1 LRPKKLPNVLT
12 EDEQKR
18 LLKQPNPRYVTGQR
32 NHLLLKIFLDTG
44 LRLSEA
50 TNLRWKDIDLMSG
63 QLKVV
68 KGKGSKDR
76 ILWLSEKDIEFLR
89 GWKQRQTEKAGK
101 SLDYVFT
108 AMSKGTLG
116 NKLDNR
122 YVQDM
127 VKRYAEK
134 AGIGKNVSP
143 HVCRHTFGTD
153 LLRQTKN
160 IRLVQKAL
168 GHSRLNTTMIYTHI
182 VDDELENELKSF
194 RKKEDKS
201 HEAAT

>member
-1 LRPKKLPNVLT
+1 MRQKKLPNVLS

-18 LLKQPNPRYVTGQR
+18 LLEQPNSRYVTGQR
-32 NHLLLKIFLDTG
+32 NHLLLKIFLDAG

-50 TNLRWKDIDLMSG
+50 TSLRWKDLDLMSG

-68 KGKGSKDR
+68 QGKGSKDR
-76 ILWLSEKDIEFLR
+76 ILWLPEEDLELLQS
-89 GWKQRQTEKAGK
+89 WKQRQSEKAGK
-101 SLDYVFT
+101 SLEYVFT

-127 VKRYAEK
+127 VKRYAKK
-134 AGIGKNVSP
+134 AGIEKQISP
-143 HVCRHTFGTD
+143 HTLRHCYGSD

-160 IRLVQKAL
+160 IRMVQKAL
-168 GHSRLNTTMIYTHI
+168 GHNQLNTTMIYTHI
-182 VDDELENELKSF
+182 VDDELKNELKNF
-194 RKKEDKS
+194 RKKSKED
-201 HEAAT
+201 

>member
-1 LRPKKLPNVLT
+1 VRQKKLPNVLS

-18 LLKQPNPRYVTGQR
+18 LLEQPNSRYVTGQR
-32 NHLLLKIFLDTG
+32 NHLLLKIFLDAG

-50 TNLRWKDIDLMSG
+50 TSLRWKDLDLMSG

-68 KGKGSKDR
+68 QGKGSKDR
-76 ILWLSEKDIEFLR
+76 ILWLPEEDLELLQS
-89 GWKQRQTEKAGK
+89 WKQRQSEKAGK
-101 SLDYVFT
+101 SLEYVFT

-127 VKRYAEK
+127 VKRYAKK
-134 AGIGKNVSP
+134 AGIEKQISP
-143 HVCRHTFGTD
+143 HTLRHCYGSD

-160 IRLVQKAL
+160 IRMVQKAL
-168 GHSRLNTTMIYTHI
+168 GHNQLNTTMIYTHI
-182 VDDELENELKSF
+182 VDDELKNELKNF
-194 RKKEDKS
+194 RKKSKED
-201 HEAAT
+201 

>member
-1 LRPKKLPNVLT
+1 VRQKKLPNVLN

-18 LLKQPNPRYVTGQR
+18 LLAQPNSRYITGQR
-32 NHLLLKIFLDTG
+32 NHMLLKIFLDGG

-50 TNLRWKDIDLMSG
+50 TSLRWKDLDLMSG

-68 KGKGSKDR
+68 QGKGSKDR
-76 ILWLSEKDIEFLR
+76 LLWLPEEALELLQN
-89 GWKQRQTEKAGK
+89 WKQRQTEKAGK
-101 SLDYVFT
+101 KLEYVFT

-127 VKRYAEK
+127 VKRYAKK
-134 AGIGKNVSP
+134 AKISKNVSP
-143 HVCRHTFGTD
+143 HTLRHCYGSD

-160 IRLVQKAL
+160 IRMVQKAL
-168 GHSRLNTTMIYTHI
+168 GHNQLNTTMIYTHI
-182 VDDELENELKSF
+182 VDDELENELKNF
-194 RKKEDKS
+194 RKKSE
-201 HEAAT
+201 

>member
-1 LRPKKLPNVLT
+1 MRQKKLPNVLN

-18 LLKQPNPRYVTGQR
+18 LLEQPNSRYITGQR

-50 TNLRWKDIDLMSG
+50 TSLRWKDLDLMSG

-68 KGKGSKDR
+68 QGKGAKDR
-76 ILWLSEKDIEFLR
+76 VLWLSQKNLNLIKD
-89 GWKQRQTEKAGK
+89 WKQRQSEKAGK
-101 SLDYVFT
+101 SLEYVFT

-127 VKRYAEK
+127 IKRYAKK
-134 AGIGKNVSP
+134 AGIEKNVSP
-143 HVCRHTFGTD
+143 HTCRHTFATD
-153 LLRQTKN
+153 MLRKTKN
-160 IRLVQKAL
+160 IRMVQRAL
-168 GHSRLNTTMIYTHI
+168 GHNQLNTTMLYTYI
-182 VDDELENELKSF
+182 SDSELEMQMKSF
-194 RKKEDKS
+194 REKRVRRNSK
-201 HEAAT
+201 

>member
-1 LRPKKLPNVLT
+1 MRQKKLPNVLN

-18 LLKQPNPRYVTGQR
+18 LLEQPNSRYITGQR

-50 TNLRWKDIDLMSG
+50 TSLRWKDLDLMSG

-68 KGKGSKDR
+68 EGKGSKDR
-76 ILWLSEKDIEFLR
+76 ILWLPEEDLELLQS
-89 GWKQRQTEKAGK
+89 WKQRQSEKAGK
-101 SLDYVFT
+101 ALKYVFT
-108 AMSKGTLG
+108 AMSAGGSLG

-127 VKRYAEK
+127 VKRYAKK
-134 AGIGKNVSP
+134 AGIEKNVSP
-143 HVCRHTFGTD
+143 HTCRHTFATD

-168 GHSRLNTTMIYTHI
+168 SHNQLNTTMIYTHI
-182 VDDELENELKSF
+182 VDDELENELKNF
-194 RKKEDKS
+194 RKKGKE
-201 HEAAT
+201 E